1 MLLPV
6 VFLWIWSLIKE
17 SSCSQGPGI
26 VPDFPEEQRS
36 VPWQPEGSFTQ
47 ANHIILQDDQNQGS
61 SHLLVIMKSACHS
74 IALTCSFFP
83 SAAPTW
89 ACAVQCPPPSGS
101 QYMWLTN
108 CCQSHLPSATYCVFS
123 HCYKPGA
130 EILPSST
137 RWKAGNQNTVTF
149 NHYKYSLLWATV
161 YMCLEYK
168 FRSHKRHPYSIVCSP
183 YPWSINVINNQCFF

>member
-1 MLLPV
+1 MTSAPPCCVPIDLVPDQRILLFTGPRHSPWFSWGAKV
-6 VFLWIWSLIKE
+6 SSLTAWRIIHTSQSHHPAGWSEPGIIYLILLLLWSL
-17 SSCSQGPGI
+17 P
-26 VPDFPEEQRS
+26 
-36 VPWQPEGSFTQ
+36 
-47 ANHIILQDDQNQGS
+47 A
-61 SHLLVIMKSACHS
+61 M
-74 IALTCSFFP
+74 ALSYSFFP

-101 QYMWLTN
+101 QYMWLKN

-168 FRSHKRHPYSIVCSP
+168 FRSHK
-183 YPWSINVINNQCFF
+183 